1 MALIVAESPK
11 QAPSQLMIACGYSFS
26 AKPVR
31 RSKSQRNSLS
41 HQQQNFVTSIQH
53 GGSVTLVSL
62 NGDSNNSNSESEVK
76 HVHHH
81 HFVQGNQTWDYP
93 GSYQGLSH
101 TLPRKGSK
109 KVEVKPTA
117 HDDSDVVIKKQGL
130 NGVKIR
136 LNLNQLEHEKDPTT
150 SSTHSPESSLDFHYN
165 NKKRK
170 YTLEELEIEGFAT
183 PTEESNS
190 SGKTSDFEEEVD
202 LNSLIEGDVDED
214 DDDMPTPLG
223 KTILDGT
230 PYACVTYESHVEIT

>member
-1 MALIVAESPK
+1 
-11 QAPSQLMIACGYSFS
+11 MIACGYQNLLFI

-31 RSKSQRNSLS
+31 RSKSQRNSHS

-81 HFVQGNQTWDYP
+81 HFVQGNNQQTWDYP
-93 GSYQGLSH
+93 GSAYQGLSH

-136 LNLNQLEHEKDPTT
+136 LNLNQIEHEKAATSIS
-150 SSTHSPESSLDFHYN
+150 SSTQSPESSLDFHYN

-223 KTILDGT
+223 KTILDKT
-230 PYACVTYESHVEIT
+230 PYALAFL